1 MGTIDK
7 LKFAEDVAK
16 KSEKYGFPTSEKS
29 KKGRDPRLQVNWL
42 FFSLL
47 TFILERY
54 FEF

>member
-29 KKGRDPRLQVNWL
+29 KKRKRSKTTSKLAL
-42 FFSLL
+42 FFFANFHFGTL
-47 TFILERY
+47 F
-54 FEF
+54 